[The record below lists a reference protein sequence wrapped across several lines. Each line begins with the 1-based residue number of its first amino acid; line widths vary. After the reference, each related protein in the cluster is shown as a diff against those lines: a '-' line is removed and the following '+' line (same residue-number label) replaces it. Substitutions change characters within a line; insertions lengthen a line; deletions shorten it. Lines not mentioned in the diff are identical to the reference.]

1 MGEGE
6 KLYQYGR
13 LRTEIDRGKHSGL
26 KEKMT
31 GELRIKIDFD
41 MSRQPP
47 RAYVGW
53 KGFMEAGHREPFSSI
68 RQLGMRSARRW
79 PGYEG

>member
-1 MGEGE
+1 
-6 KLYQYGR
+6 
-13 LRTEIDRGKHSGL
+13 
-26 KEKMT
+26 MT